1 MGNSDIA
8 LLIPLAAILLPFLIV
23 SIIFYFNHKG
33 KKLANETIQ
42 KALDQ
47 GQELTPEIVDK
58 LLDKRK
64 PPENQAQVDLRR
76 GVILIGVGLGFVA
89 FGFTKGINDLIG
101 IGLFLSVLG
110 STFIFLSKNRKLKN
124 KINDKTS
131 Q

>member
-47 GQELTPEIVDK
+47 GKELTPEVVDK

-89 FGFTKGINDLIG
+89 FGFTKGGSGLVG
-101 IGLFLSVLG
+101 IGLGLSVLG
-110 STFIFLSKNRKLKN
+110 SAFIFLSKNRKLNN